1 MKEPRIGL
9 ALSGGGFRATAFGL
23 GCLRA
28 LHDRDLLRH
37 VRVVSGISGGSLLAA
52 MWAYGPE
59 SFDEFDETVTSLL
72 RSGLQLE
79 LLRRAAGPKAIMRS
93 VGSTGDS
100 LVRRKPRSFNR
111 TNGLISALD
120 ARGFGRKPLEAVT
133 HADLATVI
141 TATDLN
147 TMTTMRF
154 GSGVSSNWKHGDV
167 TDSVSVSDAVAASA
181 AFPLL
186 LPPVARTFTFTGR
199 DGHTHEQQ
207 VVLTDG
213 GVYENLGLSPL
224 LPGRDRSFTSHVY
237 DLDYLIVSDAGRG
250 KTLTESSHY
259 FHKRLKRTFDIT
271 YEKSQDGGRSRL
283 HEVGSSGQVRGIV
296 HSYLA
301 QRDDK
306 LPVHLTD
313 LVPRAAVVNYPT
325 NFAGMSAHDL
335 AAITIRGEQL
345 TRVLLAHYC
354 PELGV

>member
-23 GCLRA
+23 GCMRA

-52 MWAYGPE
+52 MWAYGPK
-59 SFDEFDETVTSLL
+59 SFDEFDDTVVSLL

-79 LLRRAAGPKAIMRS
+79 LVRRAAGPRAIVRS
-93 VGSTGDS
+93 AGSAGNS
-100 LVRRKPRSFNR
+100 IVRRKPRSFNR
-111 TNGLISALD
+111 TNGLISALG
-120 ARGFGRKPLEAVT
+120 ARDFGNKPLAAVT
-133 HADLATVI
+133 HPDLATVI

-154 GSGVSSNWKHGDV
+154 GSDVSSNWNYGDV
-167 TDSVSVSDAVAASA
+167 TETVSVSEAVAASA

-199 DGHTHEQQ
+199 DGGTQERQ

-224 LPGRDRSFTSHVY
+224 LPGRDRRFTSHVY
-237 DLDYLIVSDAGRG
+237 DLDYLIISDAGRG
-250 KTLTESSHY
+250 KRVTESSSY
-259 FHKRLKRTFDIT
+259 FHTRLKRSFDIT

-283 HEVGSSGQVRGIV
+283 HEAGASGQVRGIV

-306 LPVHLTD
+306 LPVHLAD
-313 LVPRAAVVNYPT
+313 LVPRSAVINYGT
-325 NFAGMSAHDL
+325 NFKKMSPEDL
-335 AAITIRGEQL
+335 AAISIRGEQL

>member
-28 LHDRDLLRH
+28 LHDRDFLRH

-59 SFDEFDETVTSLL
+59 SFDEFDDTVTSLL

-79 LLRRAAGPKAIMRS
+79 LVRRAAGPGAIMRS
-93 VGSTGDS
+93 AGSTSHS

-120 ARGFGRKPLEAVT
+120 ARGFGSKPLDSVT
-133 HADLATVI
+133 HPDLATVI

-154 GSGVSSNWKHGDV
+154 GSDVSSNWNHGDV
-167 TDSVSVSDAVAASA
+167 TDTVMVSEAVAASA

-199 DGHTHEQQ
+199 DGDTHEQQ

-250 KTLTESSHY
+250 KTLTESSNY
-259 FHKRLKRTFDIT
+259 FHKRLKRSFDIT

-283 HEVGSSGQVRGIV
+283 HEVGTSGQVRGIV

-306 LPVHLTD
+306 LPVHLAD
-313 LVPRAAVVNYPT
+313 LVPRSAVINYGT
-325 NFAGMSAHDL
+325 NFKKVGPDDL

-354 PELGV
+354 PELGT